1 MLIWAK
7 TEISQDFILV
17 GHSNFKLKGENNQIL
32 GSICLNNDKRAVCS
46 KVEVNVTFE

>member
-17 GHSNFKLKGENNQIL
+17 GHSNFKLKEEDNQIVS
-32 GSICLNNDKRAVCS
+32 SICLNNEKRAACS